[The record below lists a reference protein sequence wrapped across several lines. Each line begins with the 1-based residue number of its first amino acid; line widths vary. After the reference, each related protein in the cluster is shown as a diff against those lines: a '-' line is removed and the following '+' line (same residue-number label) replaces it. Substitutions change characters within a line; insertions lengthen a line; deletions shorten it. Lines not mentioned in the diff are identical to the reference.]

1 MEGWWEEE
9 GSEEGQREQ
18 KRSHPEEDGKNFVC
32 TDTVFGVIKDAVLTL
47 AEEVRGRR
55 ERESRQIQ
63 MIQVSTS
70 PNEKLESIGVPFG
83 GGVHESSPPPL
94 RKELW

>member
-1 MEGWWEEE
+1 M
-9 GSEEGQREQ
+9 
-18 KRSHPEEDGKNFVC
+18 
-32 TDTVFGVIKDAVLTL
+32 DTVFGVIKGAVPTL

-55 ERESRQIQ
+55 ERESHQIQ

-70 PNEKLESIGVPFG
+70 PDEKLERIGIPFG

-94 RKELW
+94 SKELW

>member
-1 MEGWWEEE
+1 MEGWWEEEEEEE

-32 TDTVFGVIKDAVLTL
+32 MDTVFGVIKDAVPTL

-55 ERESRQIQ
+55 ER
-63 MIQVSTS
+63 VS
-70 PNEKLESIGVPFG
+70 PNPDDPSQHQPQ
-83 GGVHESSPPPL
+83 
-94 RKELW
+94 